1 MWYTLSVEKAIF
13 GLRFIARNG
22 KIYSDRCRLRK
33 EGSMKFGIL
42 ALVGLLLVATVAAHG
57 AQRVVLVEQF
67 TNSGCPAC
75 NSIKDTMVVVFQ
87 DLIDQAK
94 IVPILYHTWW
104 PYPSDPFYLFNP
116 QEDSLRTMYYAGFEP
131 WIEYLYVP
139 SFRFDG
145 KYIKDPSDFATIQE
159 WVDFFYQTVDS
170 LVTIPS
176 PLRIKITDNTFSP
189 DSDSVYVSFD
199 VVADDDAS
207 FNMILYLAVTEWRHR
222 YSYPVG
228 KHDHAFRD
236 FVPDANGYSIPGG
249 MSAGDSLHFDWSY
262 YVDPEYRTDRLVTN
276 IFIQRS
282 GTRKIQQAVRQEP
295 SAYAGVE
302 ITGGDVCVKLEKNVP
317 NPFTSKTT
325 ISFSL
330 ARPGKVELGIYTLT
344 GRLVTT
350 LVDHQVDAGS
360 HKVTWDGRDRF
371 GNEVGSGV
379 YYYKVRTASETRSG
393 KMILLR

>member
-1 MWYTLSVEKAIF
+1 MRFAI
-13 GLRFIARNG
+13 LCVVV
-22 KIYSDRCRLRK
+22 SLVLV
-33 EGSMKFGIL
+33 SL
-42 ALVGLLLVATVAAHG
+42 PALG

-67 TNSGCPAC
+67 TNSGCPGC
-75 NSIKDTMVVVFQ
+75 NSIKDTMKVVFQ
-87 DLIDQAK
+87 DLIDQGK

-104 PYPSDPFYLFNP
+104 PSPTDPFYLFNP
-116 QEDSLRTMYYAGFEP
+116 EEDSLRTLYYSGVQP
-131 WIEYLYVP
+131 WIDYLYVP

-145 KYIKDPSDFATIQE
+145 KYIQDPSDFATIPE

-176 PLRIKITDNTFSP
+176 PIRINIVENTFSP

-207 FNMILYLAVTEWRHR
+207 FNMTLYLAVTEWRHR
-222 YSYPVG
+222 YPYPVG

-236 FVPDANGYSIPGG
+236 FVPDVNGYLIPG
-249 MSAGDSLHFDWSY
+249 MSAGDSLHFDWGY

-276 IFIQRS
+276 IFVQRN
-282 GTRKIQQAVRQEP
+282 GTRKVQQAVRQEP
-295 SAYAGVE
+295 SAYAGIE
-302 ITGGDVCVKLEKNVP
+302 ITGLGESFRLGRSVP
-317 NPFTSKTT
+317 NPFNSKTS
-325 ISFSL
+325 ISFSIP
-330 ARPGKVELGIYTLT
+330 RPCRVELGIYTLT

-350 LVDHQVDAGS
+350 LIDREVDAGS
-360 HKVTWDGRDRF
+360 YKVTWDGRDRF

-379 YYYKVRTASETRSG
+379 YYYKMKTATETQTG